1 MSWQCRPNIVKPLI
15 IKCQRESYKFKFNWF
30 YTNGI
35 NNCHTTE
42 IRYEK
47 AKATL
52 YLTKQND
59 NITYNESS
67 MGNEGKSDDDYDD
80 DDDGNHGNYNDNYK
94 VSRLQQVQQQCN
106 YREEG

>member
-1 MSWQCRPNIVKPLI
+1 MVKPLI

-47 AKATL
+47 
-52 YLTKQND
+52 TKTIFTKYND
-59 NITYNESS
+59 DVTDNESS
-67 MGNEGKSDDDYDD
+67 MGEGGKSDDD
-80 DDDGNHGNYNDNYK
+80 
-94 VSRLQQVQQQCN
+94 
-106 YREEG
+106 